1 MPTPATP
8 TALKRIAPMVLLGLL
23 SFTTASA
30 SKTPSPVLNNIY
42 TDVNSWCLYLSKH
55 LRSVDYKI
63 CISRPWQVGQFST
76 QNRVIPTLSL
86 DLTQTKSTKP
96 TYQKIIIL
104 GALHGDEISSVST
117 VFRWLDYIEKNR
129 SKPNVVGR
137 NYLFI
142 PLANPDGFSVTPRTR
157 TNSRG
162 VDLNRNFDTKEW
174 SKNALNYWRTKA
186 KSDKRRYPG
195 EEAASEKETVFV
207 QSVIADFKPDL
218 IVSVHAPYCL
228 VDRDG
233 PIEFPKQKSPL
244 PVKYLG
250 AFPGSLGTYAGLER
264 HIPVVTPELP
274 NATQLPKLQE
284 VEQLFEFILNSK

>member
-1 MPTPATP
+1 MPTSATP
-8 TALKRIAPMVLLGLL
+8 TALKRITSALSLALLGL
-23 SFTTASA
+23 TTASA
-30 SKTPSPVLNNIY
+30 SKTPTIANHF
-42 TDVNSWCLYLSKH
+42 TDINSWCLYLSKH
-55 LRSVDYKI
+55 LRSVDYKL
-63 CISRPWQVGQFST
+63 CVARPWQGSQLST

-86 DLTQTKSTKP
+86 DLTQTKLAKP

-117 VFRWLDYIEKNR
+117 VFRWLDYIEKNK
-129 SKPNVVGR
+129 SKPNVIGR

-142 PLANPDGFSVTPRTR
+142 PLVNPDGFSVTPRTR

-174 SKNALNYWRTKA
+174 SKNALTYWRTKA

-195 EEAASEKETVFV
+195 EQAASEKETVFV
-207 QSVIADFKPDL
+207 QNIIADFKPDL

-244 PVKYLG
+244 PVTYLG